1 MALPQDPNFVSDAYA
16 ECYPSYH
23 EMGAVVVES
32 DDEDLGQMD
41 AKVCLTSRTVTLQ
54 KPRDTDSMAF
64 ATYRD

>member
-1 MALPQDPNFVSDAYA
+1 MSDAYA

-41 AKVCLTSRTVTLQ
+41 AKVGGGLRYRMHRALDYQ
-54 KPRDTDSMAF
+54 SM
-64 ATYRD
+64 RQLML